1 VKRWLDSLS
10 TGVRPVLM
18 LDFHS
23 TRTNLF
29 YVQGEE
35 ADAAGKRFLEAW
47 LAGKEQAV
55 PGYPFTI
62 EPRDANPGSGTTKN
76 WFNTT
81 YGIPAYTYE
90 VADDADRA
98 ALRAAAQVLA
108 DALPGALAALTSDPA
123 D

>member
-1 VKRWLDSLS
+1 
-10 TGVRPVLM
+10 M

-35 ADAAGKRFLEAW
+35 ASEPNRRFLQAW
-47 LAGKEQAV
+47 LAGKEDAL
-55 PGYPFTI
+55 PGYPFAI

-76 WFNTT
+76 WFHAT

-90 VADDADRA
+90 VADNADREATRRAAKSLADSLPA
-98 ALRAAAQVLA
+98 ALV
-108 DALPGALAALTSDPA
+108 ALQEPSTD
-123 D
+123 